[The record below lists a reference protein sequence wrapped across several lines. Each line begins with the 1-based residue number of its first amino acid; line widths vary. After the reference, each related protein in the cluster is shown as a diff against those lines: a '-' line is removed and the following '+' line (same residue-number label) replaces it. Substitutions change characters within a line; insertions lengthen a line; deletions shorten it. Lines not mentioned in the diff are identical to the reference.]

1 MLLAL
6 AALWITVA
14 TGLLAKP
21 SAATLAPAFAAA
33 LCAVRAAA
41 MARRLW
47 RTRRRAVAGV
57 IAALVVLAL
66 TGAALAV
73 AGFLRYESPPP
84 PSAGAWTFWRC

>member
-1 MLLAL
+1 VLLAL

-73 AGFLRYESPPP
+73 AGFLTYESPPP